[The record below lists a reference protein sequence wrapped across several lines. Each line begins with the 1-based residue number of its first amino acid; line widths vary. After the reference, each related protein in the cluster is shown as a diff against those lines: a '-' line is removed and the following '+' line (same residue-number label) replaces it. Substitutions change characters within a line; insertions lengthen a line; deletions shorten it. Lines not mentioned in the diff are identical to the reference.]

1 MYQYIKRYAHFAIIA
16 ALFMGGEVLMD
27 LIQPGLMRRIVDDGV
42 LGLNN
47 NGVGNLELVW
57 RLGAQMIGMALIG
70 CCFGSLNNVFVN
82 MASQN
87 MGNDLRKDAFRKIMT
102 FSFPQI
108 DSFGAGSLITR
119 ITNDVTQ
126 VERLIAQFV
135 RGMVRTVLMT
145 IGSLYFMFTL
155 SPDFAFIVLC
165 ALPFIVGAMY
175 FALRKVNPLFALQQ
189 EKLDVVN
196 DVLQEDISA
205 IRIIKACV
213 RETYEKLRFGKAND
227 DLIKTQLKVLLTLA
241 FISPIVNMV
250 MNLTIAAILWYGAKD
265 VLEGS
270 ASPGSIMAAITYTT
284 QLLMGIMMLMMLFQN
299 ISRGFISWKRLAT
312 VLHLEPELRD
322 GSFEDNGYTGISD
335 FNYENDAATG
345 QSINDSATRT
355 NTSAGA
361 STKSQ
366 AATANENGKGRI
378 EFTDVSFTYPG
389 SQKPVLENINLT
401 IEPGETVAIMGS
413 TGSGKTTLINLI
425 PRFYDVTEGSVRIDG
440 VDVRDYKVSALRNKI
455 AIALQKSELFSTSV
469 KENIAWGRPEGKE
482 VKAGQTAL
490 QVTCNSI
497 SVKSKKEI
505 TDGGMQ
511 LRTAN
516 GEEDIAGT
524 VGNDAL
530 ATVTDDTDIENAA
543 RIAQAVEFI
552 APLEQGYDTVVAER
566 GMSLSGG
573 QKQRIA
579 LARAVLKKSPIMI
592 FDDATSALD
601 LKTEADFYK
610 ELAKTSPHS
619 TKIIVAQ
626 RIASVRRANR
636 ILILENGTIVAEG
649 THKELLKNCAIYQD
663 IYQSQV
669 GDIAQNETTKEN
681 AAQAKDVTPAEA
693 ASSNTTIA
701 ATANG
706 MQTLMPNT
714 TVSATANA
722 THTEANS
729 LNGKAVKAYE

>member
-1 MYQYIKRYAHFAIIA
+1 MWQYVKRYAHFAFIA

-47 NGVGNLELVW
+47 NGVGNLELIW
-57 RLGAQMIGMALIG
+57 RLGVQMIGMVLIG

-87 MGNDLRKDAFRKIMT
+87 MGNDLRKDMFRKIMT

-108 DSFGAGSLITR
+108 DAFGAGSLITR

-145 IGSLYFMFTL
+145 IGSLYFMYTL

-165 ALPFIVGAMY
+165 ALPFIIGTMA
-175 FALRKVNPLFALQQ
+175 FCLRKVNPLFALQQ

-213 RETYEKLRFGKAND
+213 RETYEKLRFGKANG

-241 FISPIVNMV
+241 FMGPVVNML
-250 MNLTIAAILWYGAKD
+250 MNLTIAAILWYGARD
-265 VLEGS
+265 VLEGT

-299 ISRGFISWKRLAT
+299 ISRGFISWKRLAA
-312 VLHLEPELRD
+312 VLHLQPEIQD
-322 GSFEDNGYTGISD
+322 GRYAESAAGNGL
-335 FNYENDAATG
+335 
-345 QSINDSATRT
+345 
-355 NTSAGA
+355 
-361 STKSQ
+361 
-366 AATANENGKGRI
+366 I
-378 EFTDVSFTYPG
+378 EFRDVSFAYPG
-389 SQKPVLENINLT
+389 SNKNVLEHINLA
-401 IEPGETVAIMGS
+401 IKPGETVAIMGS

-425 PRFYDVTEGSVRIDG
+425 PRFYDVTEGSVCIDG
-440 VDVRDYKVSALRNKI
+440 VDVRDYKVSSLRSKV
-455 AIALQKSELFSTSV
+455 AVALQKSELFSTSI
-469 KENIAWGRPEGKE
+469 KENIAWGNP
-482 VKAGQTAL
+482 
-490 QVTCNSI
+490 
-497 SVKSKKEI
+497 
-505 TDGGMQ
+505 
-511 LRTAN
+511 
-516 GEEDIAGT
+516 
-524 VGNDAL
+524 DA
-530 ATVTDDTDIENAA
+530 ADEKIENAA
-543 RIAQAVEFI
+543 RIAQAHEFI

-573 QKQRIA
+573 QKQRVA
-579 LARAVLKKSPIMI
+579 LARAVLKESPIMI

-601 LKTEADFYK
+601 LKTEASFYN

-636 ILILENGTIVAEG
+636 ILILENGTVVAEG

-669 GDIAQNETTKEN
+669 GDIVPDENKSEKEP
-681 AAQAKDVTPAEA
+681 AAQTTHKTASPETENTVTH
-693 ASSNTTIA
+693 SSRT
-701 ATANG
+701 G
-706 MQTLMPNT
+706 EE
-714 TVSATANA
+714 VG
-722 THTEANS
+722 THE
-729 LNGKAVKAYE
+729 

>member
-1 MYQYIKRYAHFAIIA
+1 MYQYVKRYAHFAVIA

-47 NGVGNLELVW
+47 NGAGNLELIW
-57 RLGAQMIGMALIG
+57 RLGAQMIGMTLIG

-87 MGNDLRKDAFRKIMT
+87 MGNDLRKDTFRKILT

-108 DSFGAGSLITR
+108 DTFGAGSLITR

-155 SPDFAFIVLC
+155 SPGFAVIVLC

-175 FALRKVNPLFALQQ
+175 FALCKVNPLFALQQ
-189 EKLDVVN
+189 EKLDAVN

-241 FISPIVNMV
+241 FMNPLVNMV
-250 MNLTIAAILWYGAKD
+250 MNLSIAAILGYGAKD
-265 VLEGS
+265 VMEGA

-312 VLHLEPELRD
+312 VLHLEPEIRD
-322 GSFEDNGYTGISD
+322 GKFEDKDYSDISGFSFENA
-335 FNYENDAATG
+335 DAAG
-345 QSINDSATRT
+345 QRSVNTTKIINT
-355 NTSAGA
+355 
-361 STKSQ
+361 
-366 AATANENGKGRI
+366 KGRI
-378 EFTDVSFTYPG
+378 EFVNVSFTYPG

-401 IEPGETVAIMGS
+401 IEPGETIAIMGS
-413 TGSGKTTLINLI
+413 TGSGKTTLVNLI

-440 VDVRDYKVSALRNKI
+440 VDVRDYKVSALRRKI

-469 KENIAWGRPEGKE
+469 KENIAWGRRESDEAKTG
-482 VKAGQTAL
+482 TA
-490 QVTCNSI
+490 TPDESRGNSLPN
-497 SVKSKKEI
+497 SKTK
-505 TDGGMQ
+505 M
-511 LRTAN
+511 TA
-516 GEEDIAGT
+516 DTTAT
-524 VGNDAL
+524 AATAADA
-530 ATVTDDTDIENAA
+530 DIERAA
-543 RIAQAVEFI
+543 RIAQAHEFI
-552 APLEQGYDTVVAER
+552 ALLEQGYDTVVAER

-579 LARAVLKKSPIMI
+579 LARAVLKDSPVMI

-601 LKTEADFYK
+601 LKTDANFYN
-610 ELAKTSPHS
+610 ELAKTSPNS

-636 ILILENGTIVAEG
+636 ILILENGEIVAEG
-649 THKELLKNCAIYQD
+649 THKELLKNCTIYQD
-663 IYQSQV
+663 IYRSQV
-669 GDIAQNETTKEN
+669 GDIVKEEGGER
-681 AAQAKDVTPAEA
+681 A
-693 ASSNTTIA
+693 
-701 ATANG
+701 
-706 MQTLMPNT
+706 
-714 TVSATANA
+714 
-722 THTEANS
+722 
-729 LNGKAVKAYE
+729 

>member
-1 MYQYIKRYAHFAIIA
+1 MWQYIKRYAHFAIIA

-47 NGVGNLELVW
+47 NGVGNMELIW
-57 RLGAQMIGMALIG
+57 HLGAQMIGMVLIG

-87 MGNDLRKDAFRKIMT
+87 MGNDLRKDTFRKIMT

-108 DSFGAGSLITR
+108 ESFGAGSLITR

-145 IGSLYFMFTL
+145 IGSLYFMYTL

-165 ALPFIVGAMY
+165 ALPFIIGTMA
-175 FALRKVNPLFALQQ
+175 FCLRKVNPLFALQQ

-213 RETYEKLRFGKAND
+213 RETYEKLRFGKANG

-241 FISPIVNMV
+241 FMGPVVNML
-250 MNLTIAAILWYGAKD
+250 MNLTIAAILWYGAKN
-265 VLEGS
+265 VLEGT
-270 ASPGSIMAAITYTT
+270 ASPGSMIAAITYTT

-299 ISRGFISWKRLAT
+299 ISRGFISWKRLAA
-312 VLHLEPELRD
+312 VLHLQPEIQD
-322 GSFEDNGYTGISD
+322 GGYADSTAGNGL
-335 FNYENDAATG
+335 
-345 QSINDSATRT
+345 
-355 NTSAGA
+355 
-361 STKSQ
+361 
-366 AATANENGKGRI
+366 I
-378 EFTDVSFTYPG
+378 EFRDVSFAYPG
-389 SQKPVLENINLT
+389 SNKNVLEHINLT
-401 IEPGETVAIMGS
+401 IKPGETIAIMGS

-425 PRFYDVTEGSVRIDG
+425 PRFYDVTEGSIRIDG
-440 VDVRDYKVSALRNKI
+440 VDVRDYKVSSLRNKV
-455 AIALQKSELFSTSV
+455 AVALQKSELFSTSV
-469 KENIAWGRPEGKE
+469 KENIAWGSP
-482 VKAGQTAL
+482 
-490 QVTCNSI
+490 
-497 SVKSKKEI
+497 
-505 TDGGMQ
+505 
-511 LRTAN
+511 
-516 GEEDIAGT
+516 
-524 VGNDAL
+524 DA
-530 ATVTDDTDIENAA
+530 ADEKIENAA
-543 RIAQAVEFI
+543 HIAQAHEFI

-573 QKQRIA
+573 QKQRVA
-579 LARAVLKKSPIMI
+579 PARAVLKESPIMI

-601 LKTEADFYK
+601 LKTEANFYN
-610 ELAKTSPHS
+610 ELAKTSPDS

-636 ILILENGTIVAEG
+636 ILILENGTVVAEG

-669 GDIAQNETTKEN
+669 GDIAPDENKSENKLATQATSNNATQEKEN
-681 AAQAKDVTPAEA
+681 TVTQ
-693 ASSNTTIA
+693 SSRT
-701 ATANG
+701 G
-706 MQTLMPNT
+706 EG
-714 TVSATANA
+714 VS
-722 THTEANS
+722 THE
-729 LNGKAVKAYE
+729 

>member
-1 MYQYIKRYAHFAIIA
+1 MWQYVKRYAHFAFIA

-57 RLGAQMIGMALIG
+57 RLGIQMIGMVLIG

-87 MGNDLRKDAFRKIMT
+87 MGNDLRKDMFRKIMT

-108 DSFGAGSLITR
+108 DAFGAGSLITR

-155 SPDFAFIVLC
+155 SPDFAFIVLG
-165 ALPFIVGAMY
+165 ALPFIIGAMY
-175 FALRKVNPLFALQQ
+175 FALRKLNPLFTLQQ

-196 DVLQEDISA
+196 DMLQEDISA

-241 FISPIVNMV
+241 FLNPLVNMV
-250 MNLTIAAILWYGAKD
+250 MNLSVAAILWYGARD
-265 VLEGS
+265 VMEGA

-312 VLHLEPELRD
+312 VLHLEPEIQD
-322 GSFEDNGYTGISD
+322 GKFEDKDCSNVSDFSFENA
-335 FNYENDAATG
+335 DAAG
-345 QSINDSATRT
+345 QRSENTTKIINT
-355 NTSAGA
+355 
-361 STKSQ
+361 Q
-366 AATANENGKGRI
+366 GRI
-378 EFTDVSFTYPG
+378 EFVNVSFTYPG
-389 SQKPVLENINLT
+389 SQKPVLEHINLT
-401 IEPGETVAIMGS
+401 INPGETIAIMGS

-440 VDVRDYKVSALRNKI
+440 VDVRDYKVSSLRRRI
-455 AIALQKSELFSTSV
+455 AIALQKSELFSTSI
-469 KENIAWGRPEGKE
+469 KENIAWGRRELDETKTETATTDETETGKATSNE
-482 VKAGQTAL
+482 
-490 QVTCNSI
+490 S
-497 SVKSKKEI
+497 
-505 TDGGMQ
+505 
-511 LRTAN
+511 R
-516 GEEDIAGT
+516 
-524 VGNDAL
+524 GNDLQPNETNLTGSDAHSNT
-530 ATVTDDTDIENAA
+530 AADADIERAA
-543 RIAQAVEFI
+543 RIAQAHEFI

-579 LARAVLKKSPIMI
+579 LARAVLKGSPIMI

-601 LKTEADFYK
+601 LKTEANFYN
-610 ELAKTSPHS
+610 ELAKTSPQS

-636 ILILENGTIVAEG
+636 ILILESGKIVAEG
-649 THKELLKNCAIYQD
+649 THKELLKSCAIYQD

-669 GDIAQNETTKEN
+669 GDIAQHEN
-681 AAQAKDVTPAEA
+681 ATQTENA
-693 ASSNTTIA
+693 NTTQPKA
-701 ATANG
+701 
-706 MQTLMPNT
+706 NT
-714 TVSATANA
+714 TSKEADASAKGGERA
-722 THTEANS
+722 
-729 LNGKAVKAYE
+729 

>member
-1 MYQYIKRYAHFAIIA
+1 MWQYIKRYAHFAVIA

-57 RLGAQMIGMALIG
+57 RLGAQMIGMVLIG

-87 MGNDLRKDAFRKIMT
+87 MGNDLRKDTFRKIMT

-145 IGSLYFMFTL
+145 IGSLYFMYTL

-165 ALPFIVGAMY
+165 ALPFIIGTMA
-175 FALRKVNPLFALQQ
+175 FCLRKVNPLFALQQ

-241 FISPIVNMV
+241 FMSPVVNMV
-250 MNLTIAAILWYGAKD
+250 MNLTIAAILWYGARD
-265 VLEGS
+265 VMEGS

-299 ISRGFISWKRLAT
+299 ISRGFISWKRLAA
-312 VLHLEPELRD
+312 VLHLEPEIQD
-322 GSFEDNGYTGISD
+322 GKFD
-335 FNYENDAATG
+335 
-345 QSINDSATRT
+345 
-355 NTSAGA
+355 
-361 STKSQ
+361 
-366 AATANENGKGRI
+366 ENGKGRI
-378 EFTDVSFTYPG
+378 EFINVSFTYPG
-389 SQKPVLENINLT
+389 SQKPVLEHINLT
-401 IEPGETVAIMGS
+401 IEPGETLAVMGA
-413 TGSGKTTLINLI
+413 TGSGKTTLVNLI
-425 PRFYDVTEGSVRIDG
+425 PRFYDVTEGSVCIDG
-440 VDVRDYKVSALRNKI
+440 TDVRDYKVSALREKI
-455 AIALQKSELFSTSV
+455 AIALQKSELFSTSI
-469 KENIAWGRPEGKE
+469 KENIAWGNPE
-482 VKAGQTAL
+482 A
-490 QVTCNSI
+490 
-497 SVKSKKEI
+497 
-505 TDGGMQ
+505 TDEM
-511 LRTAN
+511 
-516 GEEDIAGT
+516 I
-524 VGNDAL
+524 V
-530 ATVTDDTDIENAA
+530 NAA
-543 RIAQAVEFI
+543 RISQADEFI

-573 QKQRIA
+573 QKQRVA

-601 LKTEADFYK
+601 LKTEANFYN
-610 ELAKTSPHS
+610 ELAKASPHS

-636 ILILENGTIVAEG
+636 ILILENGEIVAEG

-669 GDIAQNETTKEN
+669 GDIAQNEKEN
-681 AAQAKDVTPAEA
+681 ATQPQRKNSAQIHEDDKTQP
-693 ASSNTTIA
+693 S
-701 ATANG
+701 
-706 MQTLMPNT
+706 QK
-714 TVSATANA
+714 
-722 THTEANS
+722 
-729 LNGKAVKAYE
+729 GKAVNGHE

>member
-1 MYQYIKRYAHFAIIA
+1 MWQYIKRYAHFAIIA

-42 LGLNN
+42 LGLNI
-47 NGVGNLELVW
+47 NGVGNMELIW
-57 RLGAQMIGMALIG
+57 HLGVQMIGMVLLG

-87 MGNDLRKDAFRKIMT
+87 MGNDLRKDTFRKIMT

-108 DSFGAGSLITR
+108 ESFGAGSLITR

-145 IGSLYFMFTL
+145 IGSLYFMYTL

-165 ALPFIVGAMY
+165 ALPFIIGTMA
-175 FALRKVNPLFALQQ
+175 FCLRKVNPLFALQQ

-213 RETYEKLRFGKAND
+213 RETYEKLRFGKANG

-241 FISPIVNMV
+241 FMGPVVNML
-250 MNLTIAAILWYGAKD
+250 MNLTIAAILWYGARD
-265 VLEGS
+265 VLEGT

-299 ISRGFISWKRLAT
+299 ISRGFISWKRLAA
-312 VLHLEPELRD
+312 VLHLQPEIQD
-322 GSFEDNGYTGISD
+322 GRYAESAAGNGL
-335 FNYENDAATG
+335 
-345 QSINDSATRT
+345 
-355 NTSAGA
+355 
-361 STKSQ
+361 
-366 AATANENGKGRI
+366 I
-378 EFTDVSFTYPG
+378 EFRDVSFAYPG
-389 SQKPVLENINLT
+389 SNKNVLEHINLA
-401 IEPGETVAIMGS
+401 IKPGETVAIMGS

-425 PRFYDVTEGSVRIDG
+425 PRFYDVTEGSVCIDG
-440 VDVRDYKVSALRNKI
+440 VDVRDYKVSSLRSKV
-455 AIALQKSELFSTSV
+455 AVALQKSELFSTSI
-469 KENIAWGRPEGKE
+469 KENIAWGNP
-482 VKAGQTAL
+482 
-490 QVTCNSI
+490 
-497 SVKSKKEI
+497 
-505 TDGGMQ
+505 
-511 LRTAN
+511 
-516 GEEDIAGT
+516 
-524 VGNDAL
+524 DA
-530 ATVTDDTDIENAA
+530 ADEKIENAA
-543 RIAQAVEFI
+543 RIAQAHEFI

-573 QKQRIA
+573 QKQRVA
-579 LARAVLKKSPIMI
+579 LARAVLKESPIMI

-601 LKTEADFYK
+601 LKTEASFYN

-636 ILILENGTIVAEG
+636 ILILENGTVVAEG

-669 GDIAQNETTKEN
+669 GDIVPDENKSEKEP
-681 AAQAKDVTPAEA
+681 AAQTTHKTASPETENTVTH
-693 ASSNTTIA
+693 SSRT
-701 ATANG
+701 G
-706 MQTLMPNT
+706 EE
-714 TVSATANA
+714 VG
-722 THTEANS
+722 THE
-729 LNGKAVKAYE
+729 

>member
-1 MYQYIKRYAHFAIIA
+1 MWQYVKRYAHFAFIA

-57 RLGAQMIGMALIG
+57 RLGVQMIGMVLIG

-87 MGNDLRKDAFRKIMT
+87 MGNDLRKDTFRKIMT

-108 DSFGAGSLITR
+108 ESFGAGSLITR

-145 IGSLYFMFTL
+145 IGSLYFMYTL

-165 ALPFIVGAMY
+165 ALPFIIGTMA
-175 FALRKVNPLFALQQ
+175 FCLRKVNPLFALQQ

-213 RETYEKLRFGKAND
+213 RETYEKLRFGKANG

-241 FISPIVNMV
+241 FMGPVVNML
-250 MNLTIAAILWYGAKD
+250 MNLTIAAILWYGARD
-265 VLEGS
+265 VLEGT

-299 ISRGFISWKRLAT
+299 ISRGFISWKRLAA
-312 VLHLEPELRD
+312 VLHLQPEIQD
-322 GSFEDNGYTGISD
+322 GRYAESAAGNGL
-335 FNYENDAATG
+335 
-345 QSINDSATRT
+345 
-355 NTSAGA
+355 
-361 STKSQ
+361 
-366 AATANENGKGRI
+366 I
-378 EFTDVSFTYPG
+378 EFRDVSFAYPG
-389 SQKPVLENINLT
+389 SNKNVLEHINLA
-401 IEPGETVAIMGS
+401 IKPGETVAIMGS

-425 PRFYDVTEGSVRIDG
+425 PRFYDVTEGSVCIDG
-440 VDVRDYKVSALRNKI
+440 VDVRDYKVSSLRSKV
-455 AIALQKSELFSTSV
+455 AVALQKSELFSTSI
-469 KENIAWGRPEGKE
+469 KENIAWGNP
-482 VKAGQTAL
+482 
-490 QVTCNSI
+490 
-497 SVKSKKEI
+497 
-505 TDGGMQ
+505 
-511 LRTAN
+511 
-516 GEEDIAGT
+516 
-524 VGNDAL
+524 DA
-530 ATVTDDTDIENAA
+530 ADEKIENAA
-543 RIAQAVEFI
+543 RIAQAHEFI

-573 QKQRIA
+573 QKQRVA
-579 LARAVLKKSPIMI
+579 LARAVLKESPIMI

-601 LKTEADFYK
+601 LKTEASFYN

-636 ILILENGTIVAEG
+636 ILILENGTVVAEG

-669 GDIAQNETTKEN
+669 GDIVPDENKSEKEP
-681 AAQAKDVTPAEA
+681 AAQTTHKTASPETENTVTH
-693 ASSNTTIA
+693 SSRT
-701 ATANG
+701 G
-706 MQTLMPNT
+706 EE
-714 TVSATANA
+714 VG
-722 THTEANS
+722 THE
-729 LNGKAVKAYE
+729 

>member
-1 MYQYIKRYAHFAIIA
+1 MYQYVKRYAHFAVIA

-47 NGVGNLELVW
+47 NGAGNLELIW
-57 RLGAQMIGMALIG
+57 RLGAQMIGMTLIG

-87 MGNDLRKDAFRKIMT
+87 MGNDLRKDTFRKIMT

-108 DSFGAGSLITR
+108 DTFGAGSLITR

-155 SPDFAFIVLC
+155 SPGFAVIVLC

-175 FALRKVNPLFALQQ
+175 FALCKVNPLFALQQ
-189 EKLDVVN
+189 EKLDAVN

-241 FISPIVNMV
+241 FMNPLVNMV
-250 MNLTIAAILWYGAKD
+250 MNLSIAAILWYGAKD
-265 VLEGS
+265 VMEGA

-312 VLHLEPELRD
+312 VLHLEPEIRD
-322 GSFEDNGYTGISD
+322 GTFEDKDYSDISD
-335 FNYENDAATG
+335 FSFEKADAAG
-345 QSINDSATRT
+345 QRSVNTTKIINT
-355 NTSAGA
+355 
-361 STKSQ
+361 
-366 AATANENGKGRI
+366 KGRI
-378 EFTDVSFTYPG
+378 EFVNVSFTYPG
-389 SQKPVLENINLT
+389 SQKPVLENINLA
-401 IEPGETVAIMGS
+401 IEPGETIAIMGS
-413 TGSGKTTLINLI
+413 TGSGKTTLVNLI

-440 VDVRDYKVSALRNKI
+440 VDVRDYKVSALRRKI

-469 KENIAWGRPEGKE
+469 KENIAWGRRESDEAKTG
-482 VKAGQTAL
+482 TA
-490 QVTCNSI
+490 TPDESRDNSLPN
-497 SVKSKKEI
+497 SKTE
-505 TDGGMQ
+505 M
-511 LRTAN
+511 TA
-516 GEEDIAGT
+516 DTTAT
-524 VGNDAL
+524 AATAADA
-530 ATVTDDTDIENAA
+530 DIERAA
-543 RIAQAVEFI
+543 RIAQAHEFI
-552 APLEQGYDTVVAER
+552 ALLEQGYDTVVAER

-579 LARAVLKKSPIMI
+579 LARAVLKDSPVMI

-601 LKTEADFYK
+601 LKTEANFYN
-610 ELAKTSPHS
+610 ELAKTSPNS

-636 ILILENGTIVAEG
+636 ILILENGEIVAEG
-649 THKELLKNCAIYQD
+649 THKELLKNCTIYQD
-663 IYQSQV
+663 IYRSQV
-669 GDIAQNETTKEN
+669 GDIVKEEGGER
-681 AAQAKDVTPAEA
+681 A
-693 ASSNTTIA
+693 
-701 ATANG
+701 
-706 MQTLMPNT
+706 
-714 TVSATANA
+714 
-722 THTEANS
+722 
-729 LNGKAVKAYE
+729 

>member
-1 MYQYIKRYAHFAIIA
+1 MWQYVKRYAHFAFIA

-57 RLGAQMIGMALIG
+57 RLGIQMIGMVLIG

-87 MGNDLRKDAFRKIMT
+87 MGNDLRKDMFRKIMT

-108 DSFGAGSLITR
+108 DRFGAGSLITR

-155 SPDFAFIVLC
+155 SPDFAFIVLG
-165 ALPFIVGAMY
+165 ALPFIIGAMY
-175 FALRKVNPLFALQQ
+175 FALRKLNPLFTLQQ

-196 DVLQEDISA
+196 DMLQEDISA

-241 FISPIVNMV
+241 FLNPLVNMV
-250 MNLTIAAILWYGAKD
+250 MNLSVAAILWYGARD
-265 VLEGS
+265 VMEGA

-312 VLHLEPELRD
+312 VLHLEPEIQD
-322 GSFEDNGYTGISD
+322 GKFEDKDYSDVSDFSFENAYAPGQRSDNT
-335 FNYENDAATG
+335 
-345 QSINDSATRT
+345 
-355 NTSAGA
+355 
-361 STKSQ
+361 TKMI
-366 AATANENGKGRI
+366 NGKGRI
-378 EFTDVSFTYPG
+378 EFVNVSFTYPD
-389 SQKPVLENINLT
+389 SHKPVLENINLT
-401 IEPGETVAIMGS
+401 INPGETIAIMGS

-440 VDVRDYKVSALRNKI
+440 VDVRDYKVSALRRKI
-455 AIALQKSELFSTSV
+455 AIALQKSELFSTSI
-469 KENIAWGRPEGKE
+469 KENIAWGRRDSGETETG
-482 VKAGQTAL
+482 TAT
-490 QVTCNSI
+490 TCD
-497 SVKSKKEI
+497 SKTGTAI
-505 TDGGMQ
+505 TDKTNTG
-511 LRTAN
+511 TATPD
-516 GEEDIAGT
+516 ESR
-524 VGNDAL
+524 GNDSQPDETNL
-530 ATVTDDTDIENAA
+530 TESDTQSNTAADADIERAA
-543 RIAQAVEFI
+543 RIAQAHEFI

-579 LARAVLKKSPIMI
+579 LARAVLKESPIMI

-601 LKTEADFYK
+601 LKTEANFYN
-610 ELAKTSPHS
+610 ELAKTSPNS

-636 ILILENGTIVAEG
+636 ILILENGEIVAEG
-649 THKELLKNCAIYQD
+649 THKELLKSCAIYQD

-669 GDIAQNETTKEN
+669 GDIAQHENVTQTENANTTQPKEN
-681 AAQAKDVTPAEA
+681 TTSKEADASAKGGERT
-693 ASSNTTIA
+693 
-701 ATANG
+701 
-706 MQTLMPNT
+706 
-714 TVSATANA
+714 
-722 THTEANS
+722 
-729 LNGKAVKAYE
+729 

>member
-1 MYQYIKRYAHFAIIA
+1 MWQYVKRYAHFAFIA

-57 RLGAQMIGMALIG
+57 QLGTQMIGMVLIG

-87 MGNDLRKDAFRKIMT
+87 MGNDLRKDMFRKIMT

-108 DSFGAGSLITR
+108 DRFGAGSLITR

-155 SPDFAFIVLC
+155 SPDFAFIVLS
-165 ALPFIVGAMY
+165 ALPFIIGAMY
-175 FALRKVNPLFALQQ
+175 FALRKLNPLFTLQQ

-196 DVLQEDISA
+196 DMLQEDISA

-241 FISPIVNMV
+241 FLNPLVNMV
-250 MNLTIAAILWYGAKD
+250 MNLSVAAILWYGARD
-265 VLEGS
+265 VMEGA

-312 VLHLEPELRD
+312 VLHLEPEIQD
-322 GSFEDNGYTGISD
+322 GKFE
-335 FNYENDAATG
+335 ENEILN
-345 QSINDSATRT
+345 SH
-355 NTSAGA
+355 
-361 STKSQ
+361 
-366 AATANENGKGRI
+366 GRI
-378 EFTDVSFTYPG
+378 EFVNVSFTYPG

-401 IEPGETVAIMGS
+401 INPGETIAIMGS

-440 VDVRDYKVSALRNKI
+440 VDVRDYKVSDLRRKI
-455 AIALQKSELFSTSV
+455 AIALQKSELFSTSI
-469 KENIAWGRPEGKE
+469 KENIAWGRRDSGETKTETETTCDSKTG
-482 VKAGQTAL
+482 TA
-490 QVTCNSI
+490 
-497 SVKSKKEI
+497 I
-505 TDGGMQ
+505 TDKTKIG
-511 LRTAN
+511 TASPD
-516 GEEDIAGT
+516 ESR
-524 VGNDAL
+524 GNDSQPDETNL
-530 ATVTDDTDIENAA
+530 TESDTQSNTAADADIERAA
-543 RIAQAVEFI
+543 RIAQAHEFI

-579 LARAVLKKSPIMI
+579 LARAVLKESPIMI

-601 LKTEADFYK
+601 LKTEANFYN
-610 ELAKTSPHS
+610 ELAKTSPNI

-636 ILILENGTIVAEG
+636 ILILENGEIVAEG
-649 THKELLKNCAIYQD
+649 THKELLKSCAIYQD

-669 GDIAQNETTKEN
+669 GDIAQHEN
-681 AAQAKDVTPAEA
+681 ATQTENA
-693 ASSNTTIA
+693 NTTQSKTQSKA
-701 ATANG
+701 
-706 MQTLMPNT
+706 NT
-714 TVSATANA
+714 TGKEADASAKGGERA
-722 THTEANS
+722 
-729 LNGKAVKAYE
+729 

>member
-1 MYQYIKRYAHFAIIA
+1 MWQYIKRYAHFAIIA

-47 NGVGNLELVW
+47 NGVGNMELIW
-57 RLGAQMIGMALIG
+57 HLGVQMIGMVLLG

-87 MGNDLRKDAFRKIMT
+87 MGNDLRKDTFRKIMT

-108 DSFGAGSLITR
+108 ESFGAGSLITR

-145 IGSLYFMFTL
+145 IGSLYFMYTL

-165 ALPFIVGAMY
+165 ALPFIIGTMA
-175 FALRKVNPLFALQQ
+175 FCLRKVNPLFALQQ

-213 RETYEKLRFGKAND
+213 RETYEKLRFGKANG

-241 FISPIVNMV
+241 FMGPVVNML
-250 MNLTIAAILWYGAKD
+250 MNLTIAAILWYGARD
-265 VLEGS
+265 VLEGT

-299 ISRGFISWKRLAT
+299 ISRGFISWKRLAA
-312 VLHLEPELRD
+312 VLHLQPEIQD
-322 GSFEDNGYTGISD
+322 GRYAESAAGNGL
-335 FNYENDAATG
+335 
-345 QSINDSATRT
+345 
-355 NTSAGA
+355 
-361 STKSQ
+361 
-366 AATANENGKGRI
+366 I
-378 EFTDVSFTYPG
+378 EFRDVSFAYPG
-389 SQKPVLENINLT
+389 SNKNVLEHINLA
-401 IEPGETVAIMGS
+401 IKPGETVAIMGS

-425 PRFYDVTEGSVRIDG
+425 PRFYDVTEGSVCIDG
-440 VDVRDYKVSALRNKI
+440 VDVRDYKVSSLRSKV
-455 AIALQKSELFSTSV
+455 AVALQKSELFSTSI
-469 KENIAWGRPEGKE
+469 KENIAWGNP
-482 VKAGQTAL
+482 
-490 QVTCNSI
+490 
-497 SVKSKKEI
+497 
-505 TDGGMQ
+505 
-511 LRTAN
+511 
-516 GEEDIAGT
+516 
-524 VGNDAL
+524 DA
-530 ATVTDDTDIENAA
+530 ADEKIENAA
-543 RIAQAVEFI
+543 RIAQAHEFI
-552 APLEQGYDTVVAER
+552 APLEHGYDTVVAER

-573 QKQRIA
+573 QKQRVA
-579 LARAVLKKSPIMI
+579 LARAVLKESPIMI

-601 LKTEADFYK
+601 LKTEASFYN

-636 ILILENGTIVAEG
+636 ILILENGTVVAEG

-669 GDIAQNETTKEN
+669 GDIVPDENKSEKEP
-681 AAQAKDVTPAEA
+681 AAQTTHKTASPETENTVTH
-693 ASSNTTIA
+693 SSRT
-701 ATANG
+701 G
-706 MQTLMPNT
+706 EE
-714 TVSATANA
+714 VG
-722 THTEANS
+722 THE
-729 LNGKAVKAYE
+729 

>member
-1 MYQYIKRYAHFAIIA
+1 MWQYVKRYAHFAFIA

-57 RLGAQMIGMALIG
+57 RLGIQMIGMVLIG

-87 MGNDLRKDAFRKIMT
+87 MGNDLRKDMFRKIMT

-108 DSFGAGSLITR
+108 DAFGAGSLITR

-155 SPDFAFIVLC
+155 SPDFAFIVLG
-165 ALPFIVGAMY
+165 ALPFIIGAMY
-175 FALRKVNPLFALQQ
+175 FALRKLNPLFTLQQ

-196 DVLQEDISA
+196 DMLQEDISA

-241 FISPIVNMV
+241 FLNPLVNMV
-250 MNLTIAAILWYGAKD
+250 MNLSVAAILWYGARD
-265 VLEGS
+265 VMEGA

-312 VLHLEPELRD
+312 VLHLEPEIQD
-322 GSFEDNGYTGISD
+322 GKFEDKDCSNVSDFSFENA
-335 FNYENDAATG
+335 DAAG
-345 QSINDSATRT
+345 QRSENTTKIINT
-355 NTSAGA
+355 
-361 STKSQ
+361 Q
-366 AATANENGKGRI
+366 GRI
-378 EFTDVSFTYPG
+378 EFVNVSFTYPG
-389 SQKPVLENINLT
+389 SQKPVLEHINLT
-401 IEPGETVAIMGS
+401 INPGETIAIMGS

-440 VDVRDYKVSALRNKI
+440 VDVRDYKVSSLRRRI
-455 AIALQKSELFSTSV
+455 AIALQKSELFSTSI
-469 KENIAWGRPEGKE
+469 KENIAWGRRESDETNTG
-482 VKAGQTAL
+482 TASPDEL
-490 QVTCNSI
+490 RGNVSLPN
-497 SVKSKKEI
+497 E
-505 TDGGMQ
+505 TDLTESDTQ
-511 LRTAN
+511 SNTA
-516 GEEDIAGT
+516 A
-524 VGNDAL
+524 DA
-530 ATVTDDTDIENAA
+530 DIERAA
-543 RIAQAVEFI
+543 RIAQAHEFI

-579 LARAVLKKSPIMI
+579 LARAVLKGSPIMI

-601 LKTEADFYK
+601 LKTEANFYN
-610 ELAKTSPHS
+610 ELAKTSPQS

-636 ILILENGTIVAEG
+636 ILILESGKIVAEG
-649 THKELLKNCAIYQD
+649 THKELLKSCAIYQD

-669 GDIAQNETTKEN
+669 GDIAQHEN
-681 AAQAKDVTPAEA
+681 ATQTENA
-693 ASSNTTIA
+693 NTTQPKA
-701 ATANG
+701 
-706 MQTLMPNT
+706 NT
-714 TVSATANA
+714 TSNEADASAKGG
-722 THTEANS
+722 ERS
-729 LNGKAVKAYE
+729 

>member
-1 MYQYIKRYAHFAIIA
+1 MWQYIKRYAHFAIIA

-47 NGVGNLELVW
+47 NGVGNMELIW
-57 RLGAQMIGMALIG
+57 RLGVQMIGMVLIG

-87 MGNDLRKDAFRKIMT
+87 MGNDLRKDTFRKIMT

-108 DSFGAGSLITR
+108 ESFGAGSLITR

-145 IGSLYFMFTL
+145 IGSLYFMYTL

-165 ALPFIVGAMY
+165 ALPFIIGTMA
-175 FALRKVNPLFALQQ
+175 FCLRKVNPLFALQQ

-213 RETYEKLRFGKAND
+213 RETYEKLRFDKANG
-227 DLIKTQLKVLLTLA
+227 DLIKTQMKVLLTLA
-241 FISPIVNMV
+241 FMGPLVNML
-250 MNLTIAAILWYGAKD
+250 MNLTIAAILWYGARD
-265 VLEGS
+265 VLEGT

-299 ISRGFISWKRLAT
+299 ISRGFISWKRLAA
-312 VLHLEPELRD
+312 VLHLEPEIQD
-322 GSFEDNGYTGISD
+322 GGYADSEAGNGL
-335 FNYENDAATG
+335 
-345 QSINDSATRT
+345 
-355 NTSAGA
+355 
-361 STKSQ
+361 
-366 AATANENGKGRI
+366 I
-378 EFTDVSFTYPG
+378 EFRDVSFAYPG
-389 SQKPVLENINLT
+389 SNKNVLEHINLT
-401 IEPGETVAIMGS
+401 IKPGETVAIMGS

-425 PRFYDVTEGSVRIDG
+425 PRFYDVTEGSVCIDG
-440 VDVRDYKVSALRNKI
+440 MDVRDYKVSSLRSKV
-455 AIALQKSELFSTSV
+455 AVALQKSELFSTSI
-469 KENIAWGRPEGKE
+469 KENIAWGNP
-482 VKAGQTAL
+482 
-490 QVTCNSI
+490 
-497 SVKSKKEI
+497 
-505 TDGGMQ
+505 
-511 LRTAN
+511 
-516 GEEDIAGT
+516 
-524 VGNDAL
+524 DA
-530 ATVTDDTDIENAA
+530 ADEKIENAA
-543 RIAQAVEFI
+543 RIAQAHEFI

-573 QKQRIA
+573 QKQRVA
-579 LARAVLKKSPIMI
+579 LARAVLKESPIMI

-601 LKTEADFYK
+601 LKTEANFYN
-610 ELAKTSPHS
+610 ELAKTSPDS

-636 ILILENGTIVAEG
+636 ILILENGTVVAEG
-649 THKELLKNCAIYQD
+649 THKDLLKNCAVYQD

-669 GDIAQNETTKEN
+669 GDIVPDENKSEKGPTSQTTHKNAAPEKEN
-681 AAQAKDVTPAEA
+681 TVTP
-693 ASSNTTIA
+693 SSRT
-701 ATANG
+701 G
-706 MQTLMPNT
+706 EG
-714 TVSATANA
+714 VSA
-722 THTEANS
+722 HE
-729 LNGKAVKAYE
+729 

>member
-1 MYQYIKRYAHFAIIA
+1 MWQYVKRYAHFAFIA

-47 NGVGNLELVW
+47 NGVGNLELIW
-57 RLGAQMIGMALIG
+57 RLGVQMIGMVLIG

-87 MGNDLRKDAFRKIMT
+87 MGNDLRKDMFRKIMT

-108 DSFGAGSLITR
+108 DAFGAGSLITR

-155 SPDFAFIVLC
+155 SPDFAFIVLG
-165 ALPFIVGAMY
+165 ALPFIIGAMY
-175 FALRKVNPLFALQQ
+175 FALRKLNPLFTLQQ

-196 DVLQEDISA
+196 DMLQEDISA

-241 FISPIVNMV
+241 FLNPLVNMV
-250 MNLTIAAILWYGAKD
+250 MNLSVAAILWYGARD
-265 VLEGS
+265 VMEGA

-312 VLHLEPELRD
+312 VLHLEPEIQD
-322 GSFEDNGYTGISD
+322 GKFEDKDCSNVSDFSFENA
-335 FNYENDAATG
+335 DAAG
-345 QSINDSATRT
+345 QRSENTTKIINT
-355 NTSAGA
+355 
-361 STKSQ
+361 Q
-366 AATANENGKGRI
+366 GRI
-378 EFTDVSFTYPG
+378 EFVNVSFTYPG
-389 SQKPVLENINLT
+389 SQKPVLEHINLT
-401 IEPGETVAIMGS
+401 INPGETIAIMGS

-440 VDVRDYKVSALRNKI
+440 VDVRDYKVSSLRRRI
-455 AIALQKSELFSTSV
+455 AIALQKSELFSTSI
-469 KENIAWGRPEGKE
+469 KENIAWGRRELDETKTE
-482 VKAGQTAL
+482 TA
-490 QVTCNSI
+490 
-497 SVKSKKEI
+497 I
-505 TDGGMQ
+505 TDKTKTGTASPDE
-511 LRTAN
+511 LRGNVSLPNETEPTGSDAHSNTA
-516 GEEDIAGT
+516 A
-524 VGNDAL
+524 DA
-530 ATVTDDTDIENAA
+530 DIERAA
-543 RIAQAVEFI
+543 RIAQAHEFI

-579 LARAVLKKSPIMI
+579 LARAVLKGSPIMI

-601 LKTEADFYK
+601 LKTEANFYN
-610 ELAKTSPHS
+610 ELAKTSPQS

-636 ILILENGTIVAEG
+636 ILILESGKIVAEG
-649 THKELLKNCAIYQD
+649 THKELLKSCAIYQD

-669 GDIAQNETTKEN
+669 GDIAQHEN
-681 AAQAKDVTPAEA
+681 ATQTENA
-693 ASSNTTIA
+693 NTTQPKA
-701 ATANG
+701 
-706 MQTLMPNT
+706 NT
-714 TVSATANA
+714 TSKEADASAKGGERA
-722 THTEANS
+722 
-729 LNGKAVKAYE
+729 

>member
-1 MYQYIKRYAHFAIIA
+1 MWQYIKRYAHFAIIA

-47 NGVGNLELVW
+47 NGVGNMELIW
-57 RLGAQMIGMALIG
+57 HLGVQMIGMVLLG

-87 MGNDLRKDAFRKIMT
+87 MGNDLRKDTFRKIMT

-108 DSFGAGSLITR
+108 ESFGAGSLITR

-145 IGSLYFMFTL
+145 IGSLYFMYTL

-165 ALPFIVGAMY
+165 ALPLIIGTMAFC
-175 FALRKVNPLFALQQ
+175 LRKVNPLFALQQ

-213 RETYEKLRFGKAND
+213 RETYEKLRFGKANG

-241 FISPIVNMV
+241 FMGPVVNML
-250 MNLTIAAILWYGAKD
+250 MNLTIAAILWYGARD
-265 VLEGS
+265 VLEGT

-299 ISRGFISWKRLAT
+299 ISRGFISWKRLAA
-312 VLHLEPELRD
+312 VLHLQPEIQD
-322 GSFEDNGYTGISD
+322 GRYAESAAGNGL
-335 FNYENDAATG
+335 
-345 QSINDSATRT
+345 
-355 NTSAGA
+355 
-361 STKSQ
+361 
-366 AATANENGKGRI
+366 I
-378 EFTDVSFTYPG
+378 EFRDVSFAYPG
-389 SQKPVLENINLT
+389 SNKNVLEHINLA
-401 IEPGETVAIMGS
+401 IKPGETVAIMGS

-425 PRFYDVTEGSVRIDG
+425 PRFYDVTEGSVCIDG
-440 VDVRDYKVSALRNKI
+440 VDVRDYKVSSLRSKV
-455 AIALQKSELFSTSV
+455 AVALQKSELFSTSI
-469 KENIAWGRPEGKE
+469 KENIAWGNP
-482 VKAGQTAL
+482 
-490 QVTCNSI
+490 
-497 SVKSKKEI
+497 
-505 TDGGMQ
+505 
-511 LRTAN
+511 
-516 GEEDIAGT
+516 
-524 VGNDAL
+524 DA
-530 ATVTDDTDIENAA
+530 ADEKIENAA
-543 RIAQAVEFI
+543 RIAQAHEFI

-573 QKQRIA
+573 QKQRVA
-579 LARAVLKKSPIMI
+579 LARAVLKESPIMI

-601 LKTEADFYK
+601 LKTEASFYN

-636 ILILENGTIVAEG
+636 ILILENGTVVAEG

-669 GDIAQNETTKEN
+669 GDIVPDENKSEKEP
-681 AAQAKDVTPAEA
+681 AAQTTHKTASPETENTVTH
-693 ASSNTTIA
+693 SSRT
-701 ATANG
+701 G
-706 MQTLMPNT
+706 EE
-714 TVSATANA
+714 VG
-722 THTEANS
+722 THE
-729 LNGKAVKAYE
+729 

>member
-1 MYQYIKRYAHFAIIA
+1 MWQYIKRYAHFAIIA

-47 NGVGNLELVW
+47 NGVGNMELIW
-57 RLGAQMIGMALIG
+57 RLGAQMIGMVLIG

-87 MGNDLRKDAFRKIMT
+87 MGNDLRKDTFRKIMT

-108 DSFGAGSLITR
+108 ESFGAGSLITR

-145 IGSLYFMFTL
+145 IGSLYFMYTL

-165 ALPFIVGAMY
+165 ALPFIIGTMA
-175 FALRKVNPLFALQQ
+175 FCLRKVNPLFALQQ

-213 RETYEKLRFGKAND
+213 RETYEKLRFGKANG

-241 FISPIVNMV
+241 FMGPVVNML
-250 MNLTIAAILWYGAKD
+250 MNLTIAAILWYGARD
-265 VLEGS
+265 VLEGT

-299 ISRGFISWKRLAT
+299 ISRGFISWKRLAS
-312 VLHLEPELRD
+312 VLHLQPEIQD
-322 GSFEDNGYTGISD
+322 GKYAENTDGNGL
-335 FNYENDAATG
+335 
-345 QSINDSATRT
+345 
-355 NTSAGA
+355 
-361 STKSQ
+361 
-366 AATANENGKGRI
+366 I
-378 EFTDVSFTYPG
+378 EFRDVSFAYPG
-389 SQKPVLENINLT
+389 SNKNVLEHINLT
-401 IEPGETVAIMGS
+401 IKPGETVAIMGS

-425 PRFYDVTEGSVRIDG
+425 PRFYDVTEGSVCIDG
-440 VDVRDYKVSALRNKI
+440 MDVRDYKVSALRNKV
-455 AIALQKSELFSTSV
+455 AVALQKSELFSTSI
-469 KENIAWGRPEGKE
+469 KENIAWGNP
-482 VKAGQTAL
+482 
-490 QVTCNSI
+490 
-497 SVKSKKEI
+497 
-505 TDGGMQ
+505 
-511 LRTAN
+511 
-516 GEEDIAGT
+516 
-524 VGNDAL
+524 DA
-530 ATVTDDTDIENAA
+530 ADEKIENAA
-543 RIAQAVEFI
+543 RIAQAHEFI

-573 QKQRIA
+573 QKQRVS
-579 LARAVLKKSPIMI
+579 LARAVLKESPIMI

-601 LKTEADFYK
+601 LKTEASFYN

-636 ILILENGTIVAEG
+636 ILILENGTVIAEG

-669 GDIAQNETTKEN
+669 GDIVPDENKNEKEPAPQATRKNASPEKEN
-681 AAQAKDVTPAEA
+681 TVTP
-693 ASSNTTIA
+693 SSRT
-701 ATANG
+701 G
-706 MQTLMPNT
+706 EG
-714 TVSATANA
+714 VSA
-722 THTEANS
+722 HE
-729 LNGKAVKAYE
+729 

>member
-1 MYQYIKRYAHFAIIA
+1 MWQYIKRYAHFAVIA
-16 ALFMGGEVLMD
+16 ALFMSGEVLMD

-47 NGVGNLELVW
+47 NGVGNLELIW
-57 RLGAQMIGMALIG
+57 RVGAQMIGMVLIG

-87 MGNDLRKDAFRKIMT
+87 MGNDLRKDTFRKIMT

-108 DSFGAGSLITR
+108 DTFGAGSLITR

-165 ALPFIVGAMY
+165 ALPFIVGTMY

-189 EKLDVVN
+189 EKLDTVN

-241 FISPIVNMV
+241 FMSPIVNML
-250 MNLTIAAILWYGAKD
+250 MNLSIAAILWYGAKD
-265 VLEGS
+265 VMEGT

-312 VLHLEPELRD
+312 VLHLEPEIQD
-322 GSFEDNGYTGISD
+322 GKYADNPTDIMTKQVSC
-335 FNYENDAATG
+335 
-345 QSINDSATRT
+345 DSQR
-355 NTSAGA
+355 
-361 STKSQ
+361 
-366 AATANENGKGRI
+366 GRI
-378 EFTDVSFTYPG
+378 EFKNVSFTYPG

-425 PRFYDVTEGSVRIDG
+425 PHFYDVTEGSVSIDG

-455 AIALQKSELFSTSV
+455 AIALQKSELFSTSI
-469 KENIAWGRPEGKE
+469 KENIAWGNP
-482 VKAGQTAL
+482 
-490 QVTCNSI
+490 
-497 SVKSKKEI
+497 
-505 TDGGMQ
+505 
-511 LRTAN
+511 
-516 GEEDIAGT
+516 
-524 VGNDAL
+524 DAS
-530 ATVTDDTDIENAA
+530 DEMIERAA
-543 RIAQAVEFI
+543 RIAQAHEFI

-579 LARAVLKKSPIMI
+579 LARAVLKESPIMI

-601 LKTEADFYK
+601 LKTEANFYN
-610 ELAKTSPHS
+610 ELAKTSPNS

-636 ILILENGTIVAEG
+636 ILILENGEIVAEG
-649 THKELLKNCAIYQD
+649 THKELLKSCAIYQD

-669 GDIAQNETTKEN
+669 GDIAQSEADTS
-681 AAQAKDVTPAEA
+681 AKGGDRA
-693 ASSNTTIA
+693 
-701 ATANG
+701 
-706 MQTLMPNT
+706 
-714 TVSATANA
+714 
-722 THTEANS
+722 
-729 LNGKAVKAYE
+729 

>member
-1 MYQYIKRYAHFAIIA
+1 MWQYIKRYAHFAIIA

-47 NGVGNLELVW
+47 NGVGNLELIW
-57 RLGAQMIGMALIG
+57 HLGAQMIGMVLIG

-87 MGNDLRKDAFRKIMT
+87 MGNDLRKDTLRKIMT

-145 IGSLYFMFTL
+145 LGSLYFMYSL

-165 ALPFIVGAMY
+165 ALPFIIGTMA
-175 FALRKVNPLFALQQ
+175 FCLRKVNPLFALQQ
-189 EKLDVVN
+189 EKLDDVN

-241 FISPIVNMV
+241 FMSPVVNML
-250 MNLTIAAILWYGAKD
+250 MNLTIAAILWYGARD
-265 VLEGS
+265 VMEGT
-270 ASPGSIMAAITYTT
+270 ASPGSVMAAITYTT

-299 ISRGFISWKRLAT
+299 ISRGFISWKRLAA
-312 VLHLEPELRD
+312 VLHLEPEIRD
-322 GSFEDNGYTGISD
+322 GEFSG
-335 FNYENDAATG
+335 
-345 QSINDSATRT
+345 
-355 NTSAGA
+355 NTDG
-361 STKSQ
+361 
-366 AATANENGKGRI
+366 NGRI
-378 EFTDVSFTYPG
+378 EFRDVSFAYPG
-389 SQKPVLENINLT
+389 SNKNVLEHINLT

-440 VDVRDYKVSALRNKI
+440 VDVRDYKVSSLRSKV
-455 AIALQKSELFSTSV
+455 AVALQKSELFSTSV
-469 KENIAWGRPEGKE
+469 KENIAWGNP
-482 VKAGQTAL
+482 
-490 QVTCNSI
+490 
-497 SVKSKKEI
+497 
-505 TDGGMQ
+505 
-511 LRTAN
+511 
-516 GEEDIAGT
+516 
-524 VGNDAL
+524 DA
-530 ATVTDDTDIENAA
+530 ADDRIEYAA
-543 RIAQAVEFI
+543 RIAQAHEFI

-579 LARAVLKKSPIMI
+579 LARAVLKESPIMI

-601 LKTEADFYK
+601 LKTEANFYN
-610 ELAKTSPHS
+610 ELAKTSPDC

-626 RIASVRRANR
+626 RIASVRRASR
-636 ILILENGTIVAEG
+636 ILILENGTVVAEG
-649 THKELLKNCAIYQD
+649 THKDLLKNCAIYQD

-669 GDIAQNETTKEN
+669 GDIAQDENKSGNAN
-681 AAQAKDVTPAEA
+681 AAQAPRNDQAQENGNIETQ
-693 ASSNTTIA
+693 SS
-701 ATANG
+701 
-706 MQTLMPNT
+706 QTGEG
-714 TVSATANA
+714 VSA
-722 THTEANS
+722 HE
-729 LNGKAVKAYE
+729 

>member
-1 MYQYIKRYAHFAIIA
+1 MWQYIKRYAHFAVIA

-47 NGVGNLELVW
+47 NGVGNLELIW
-57 RLGAQMIGMALIG
+57 RVGAQMIGMVLIG

-87 MGNDLRKDAFRKIMT
+87 MGNDLRKDTFRKIMT

-145 IGSLYFMFTL
+145 IGSLYFMYTL

-165 ALPFIVGAMY
+165 ALPFIIGTMALG
-175 FALRKVNPLFALQQ
+175 LRKVNPLFALQQ
-189 EKLDVVN
+189 EKLDNVN

-241 FISPIVNMV
+241 FMSPIVNMV
-250 MNLTIAAILWYGAKD
+250 MNLTIASILWFGARD
-265 VLEGS
+265 VMEGTT
-270 ASPGSIMAAITYTT
+270 SPGSIMAAITYST

-299 ISRGFISWKRLAT
+299 ISRGFISWKRLAA
-312 VLHLEPELRD
+312 VLHLEPEIQD
-322 GSFEDNGYTGISD
+322 GEFEEKDYSD
-335 FNYENDAATG
+335 VSELYFENAVETKNATE
-345 QSINDSATRT
+345 NASAKTYNASGT
-355 NTSAGA
+355 ITKHKPENT
-361 STKSQ
+361 TK
-366 AATANENGKGRI
+366 NENGRI
-378 EFTDVSFTYPG
+378 EFINVSFTYPG

-440 VDVRDYKVSALRNKI
+440 VDVRDYKVSALRRKI
-455 AIALQKSELFSTSV
+455 AIALQKSELFSTSI
-469 KENIAWGRPEGKE
+469 KENIAWGKREADESKTGTTTPDESCGN
-482 VKAGQTAL
+482 ASQTNETEPTESDA
-490 QVTCNSI
+490 QFAT
-497 SVKSKKEI
+497 
-505 TDGGMQ
+505 
-511 LRTAN
+511 TAA
-516 GEEDIAGT
+516 DP
-524 VGNDAL
+524 
-530 ATVTDDTDIENAA
+530 DIERAA
-543 RIAQAVEFI
+543 RITQAHEFI

-579 LARAVLKKSPIMI
+579 LARAVLKESPIMI

-601 LKTEADFYK
+601 LKTEANFYN
-610 ELAKTSPHS
+610 ELAKTSPNS

-636 ILILENGTIVAEG
+636 ILILENGEIVAEG
-649 THKELLKNCAIYQD
+649 AHKELLKNCAIYQD

-669 GDIAQNETTKEN
+669 GDIAQNEN
-681 AAQAKDVTPAEA
+681 AAQTQNKNA
-693 ASSNTTIA
+693 ANVKEDNATQTDSANTTQPK
-701 ATANG
+701 AN
-706 MQTLMPNT
+706 NT
-714 TVSATANA
+714 SYEADASAKGGERA
-722 THTEANS
+722 
-729 LNGKAVKAYE
+729 